1 MTLHWLTTGTD
12 SLKTLVEDC
21 YAQREMIVLCLK
33 NNAAMQTIAKQ
44 QLDELERGRDDSYWY
59 SLKVGVPGCGL
70 FEG

>member
-1 MTLHWLTTGTD
+1 M
-12 SLKTLVEDC
+12 KTLVEDC